1 MPQAHLAADLGRV
14 CLYRLGARDMVET
27 DRAQF
32 TVQRRCCDRKAAG
45 EEEVPR
51 AETIYLGH
59 EEQLERE
66 ANTVCLFSRP
76 SRT

>member
-1 MPQAHLAADLGRV
+1 
-14 CLYRLGARDMVET
+14 MVEI

-32 TVQRRCCDRKAAG
+32 TVQRRCCDRKPAR
-45 EEEVPR
+45 EEEVPG

-66 ANTVCLFSRP
+66 ANMVCLFSRP